1 MGKRAG
7 PLSEISADAAEIS
20 ASGLEFSHMNT
31 SSHLLG
37 WKMLKCACIEE
48 ITQLIFQT
56 FNKIY

>member
-31 SSHLLG
+31 PCVEG
-37 WKMLKCACIEE
+37 
-48 ITQLIFQT
+48 IT
-56 FNKIY
+56 